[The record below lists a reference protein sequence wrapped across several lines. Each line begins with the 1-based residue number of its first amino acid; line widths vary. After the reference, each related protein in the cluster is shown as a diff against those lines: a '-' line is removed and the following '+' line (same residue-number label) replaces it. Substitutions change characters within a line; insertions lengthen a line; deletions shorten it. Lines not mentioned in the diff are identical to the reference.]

1 MAKTF
6 LNTIVKHK
14 QQEVAVAKRKISR
27 AALLN
32 NICKNR
38 PRRSLIKALSRR
50 GQVNIIAEI
59 KRASPS
65 KGVLCESLNAVAT
78 ARVYE
83 KAGAAAISVLT
94 DNRFFKGGPDDLQKV
109 KTVAAIPVLRKDFI
123 ISEYQVL
130 ESAAM
135 GADAILLIVRILTVE
150 KLQRYLD
157 LCRDLNLEALVE
169 VHSGEDVRK
178 TLETD
183 ARLIGINNRDLS
195 TFETHITRALHMGKM
210 LGPNQIPVVASGIHS
225 RDDIAKNCRAGMN
238 NFLIGESLV
247 RAGNPGDRL
256 RSYVEVQVTKPSKAD
271 FLRDRQH

>member
-14 QQEVAVAKRKISR
+14 QQEVAKAKRKISR
-27 AALLN
+27 AALMQ
-32 NICKNR
+32 NIPQNR
-38 PRRSLIKALSRR
+38 PRRSLIQALNSRDR
-50 GQVNIIAEI
+50 VNIIAEI

-65 KGVLCESLNAVAT
+65 KGVLCESLNAAET
-78 ARVYE
+78 ALIYE

-94 DNRFFKGGPDDLQKV
+94 DSRFFKGAPDDLKEV
-109 KTVAAIPVLRKDFI
+109 KTWASIPVLRKDFI

-150 KLQRYLD
+150 KLQRYIN
-157 LCRDLNLEALVE
+157 LCRELNLEALVE
-169 VHSGEDVRK
+169 VYSAEDVRK

-183 ARLIGINNRDLS
+183 ASLIGINNRDLS
-195 TFETHITRALHMGKM
+195 TFETHINRALDMGKM
-210 LGPNQIPVVASGIHS
+210 LSPNQIPVVASGIHS
-225 RDDIAKNCRAGMN
+225 RDDIVKNCRAGMN

-247 RAGNPGDRL
+247 RAGDPGVRL
-256 RSYVEVQVTKPSKAD
+256 RSYVEVPVA
-271 FLRDRQH
+271 

>member
-14 QQEVAVAKRKISR
+14 QQEVAKAKRKISQ
-27 AALLN
+27 AALMQR
-32 NICKNR
+32 IPQNR
-38 PRRSLIKALSRR
+38 PRQSLLQALSRR
-50 GQVNIIAEI
+50 DRVNIIAEI

-65 KGVLCESLNAVAT
+65 KGVLCASLNAAET
-78 ARVYE
+78 ARTYE

-94 DNRFFKGGPDDLQKV
+94 DSPFFKGGPEDLREV
-109 KTVAAIPVLRKDFI
+109 KTVASIPVLRKDFI

-130 ESAAM
+130 ESAVM
-135 GADAILLIVRILTVE
+135 GADAILLIVRILTKE

-157 LCRDLNLEALVE
+157 LCRELSIEALVE
-169 VHSGEDVRK
+169 VYSAEDVSNAL
-178 TLETD
+178 TTD

-195 TFETHITRALHMGKM
+195 TFETHITRALEMGKM

-225 RDDIAKNCRAGMN
+225 RDDIVKNCRAGMN

-247 RAGNPGDRL
+247 RAEHPGQRL
-256 RSYVEVQVTKPSKAD
+256 QSYLEVP
-271 FLRDRQH
+271 LG